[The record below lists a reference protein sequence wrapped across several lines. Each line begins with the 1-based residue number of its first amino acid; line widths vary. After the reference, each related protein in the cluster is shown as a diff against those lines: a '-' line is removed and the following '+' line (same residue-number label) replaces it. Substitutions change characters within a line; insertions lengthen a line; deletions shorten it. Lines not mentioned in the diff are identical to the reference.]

1 MIKARSDYRC
11 KLVDSNCVELFKF
24 NASTVGDLTENVT
37 FIGGGIASMGQALT
51 IWTEKAFDYKA
62 HEHSVIIGDIKY
74 IITSVSKG
82 MRKKLGANCMSKIVP
97 VYVLTLE

>member
-51 IWTEKAFDYKA
+51 IWTE
-62 HEHSVIIGDIKY
+62 
-74 IITSVSKG
+74 
-82 MRKKLGANCMSKIVP
+82 
-97 VYVLTLE
+97 